1 MGLGGIGG
9 ELDSVLEGAR
19 GLIGTFQIQIH
30 LAQGLVSLRV
40 VRIDFH
46 GVLKLH
52 PRVVD
57 AVLLEVHGAEIE
69 GGGEIRGVEFE
80 RPLEGVRRPIQITR
94 FHLRQSQVIS
104 RQRELG
110 IELER

>member
-1 MGLGGIGG
+1 M
-9 ELDSVLEGAR
+9 
-19 GLIGTFQIQIH
+19 
-30 LAQGLVSLRV
+30 
-40 VRIDFH
+40 
-46 GVLKLH
+46 LKLH
-52 PRVVD
+52 LRVVD

-80 RPLEGVRRPIQITR
+80 RALEGARRSVQITR

-104 RQRELG
+104 RERELG